1 MNQNM
6 INFMRDARKNNK
18 TVEVRF
24 GRVLF
29 SGSSGA
35 GKTSFYK
42 LLMNRKR
49 FKQHISTG
57 LAESEQVIAVV
68 KVDMHSQD
76 KHVVLSEL
84 DIEKEISKLHSLLDT
99 MASTESSK
107 GKIPAVSKANSEES
121 KLCTVEIQ
129 IARKKPH
136 DIPHDIPKIKVIRET
151 EADDKIMNVFTF
163 MDTGGQPQFIS
174 MIPAVNSSAMVTFVV
189 HNVAKSLDDKVT
201 VTHGDSLG
209 NPTFH
214 PYTTD
219 CTNAELIKSLISFSN
234 NSMLRKK
241 PFLEGICK
249 NTTKNN
255 ISYLSF
261 IGSHIDEAST
271 DENIEHTIRKIDDS
285 LGTMVADA
293 GIKHVWRKMHPDYKY
308 LIPVNSLASE
318 GDNKYGTY
326 DSVEKIR
333 KKLYNKILEQE
344 IYNVPIVWLLLELEI
359 RKKCEKQSFIA
370 YPEIVKL
377 CGEHN
382 LIEKEDDIKN
392 GLRFFHLFGV
402 LLYFDEVSQ
411 LCDYVFTDH
420 QWLFNNLTEIV
431 YQSYLN
437 EDQDDTDIVEDF
449 EQKGFFTESML
460 DKCNLKLKY
469 QNESL
474 QEKDFKEGFIE
485 LLKYLRLI
493 APLAKKDKSVVYFM
507 PSLLST
513 CNFGND
519 QHNIPNKYMPE
530 NTVMCDKVEP
540 LLVQFKL
547 KKNTDRCGSFPRG
560 TFSCLIVELLQD
572 ASTWDIH
579 WLRNRKRVFENLVT
593 LLYKNCLY
601 VTLIDKIFYLEVII
615 LQEKDNNSN
624 LMHFHKIKQALN
636 TALEQIGSKLNF
648 ERFVLTYGFICYKC
662 LSIGE
667 HRFLEETSQD
677 ALTCCYNH
685 TKRKTDKHAI
695 WNKV

>member
-1 MNQNM
+1 M
-6 INFMRDARKNNK
+6 IDARKNNK

-42 LLMNRKR
+42 LLMNRER
-49 FKQHISTG
+49 LKQHNSTG

-68 KVDMHSQD
+68 KVDMNSQD
-76 KHVVLSEL
+76 KHIVLSEL

-99 MASTESSK
+99 MASDESSK
-107 GKIPAVSKANSEES
+107 GKIPAVPKASSEES
-121 KLCTVEIQ
+121 KPLNVEIQ
-129 IARKKPH
+129 IARERP
-136 DIPHDIPKIKVIRET
+136 PYDIPKIKVIRET
-151 EADDKIMNVFTF
+151 EAEDKIMNVFTF

-201 VTHGDSLG
+201 VTHGDNQV
-209 NPTFH
+209 NPTFL

-219 CTNAELIKSLISFSN
+219 CTNAELIKSLISFSK
-234 NSMLRKK
+234 NSMSQKK
-241 PFLEGICK
+241 PFLERMCK

-255 ISYLSF
+255 TSYLSF
-261 IGSHIDEAST
+261 IGSHIDESSI
-271 DENIEHTIRKIDDS
+271 DENSEHTIRKIDDS

-293 GIKHVWRKMHPDYKY
+293 GIKHVWLKMHPDYKY
-308 LIPVNSLASE
+308 LIPVNSLALE

-359 RKKCEKQSFIA
+359 RKKYEKQSFIP
-370 YPEIVKL
+370 YPEVVKL
-377 CGEHN
+377 CKEHN
-382 LIEKEDDIKN
+382 LIEKEEDIKN

-402 LLYFDEVSQ
+402 LLYFDKVPQ

-469 QNESL
+469 QSESL
-474 QEKDFKEGFIE
+474 QKKDFKEGFIE
-485 LLKYLRLI
+485 LLKYLRII
-493 APLAKKDKSVVYFM
+493 APLTKKDKSVVYFM

-530 NTVMCDKVEP
+530 NAVMCDKAEP
-540 LLVQFKL
+540 LLIQFKPQ
-547 KKNTDRCGSFPRG
+547 KNTDRCGSFPRG
-560 TFSCLIVELLQD
+560 AFSCLIVELLQD

-579 WLRNRKRVFENLVT
+579 WLRDRKRVFENLVT
-593 LLYKNCLY
+593 LLYKESLY

-615 LQEKDNNSN
+615 LQENDNNSN

-636 TALEQIGSKLNF
+636 AALEQIGDKLNF
-648 ERFVLTYGFICYKC
+648 ESFVLIYGFICYKC

-677 ALTCCYNH
+677 TLKCFYSHKTI
-685 TKRKTDKHAI
+685 KTDKHAI